1 MITRTASAARAV
13 AVGGPILA
21 AEGLRVRFG
30 GLEAIG
36 GLDLAVARGAIHG
49 LIGPNGAG
57 KTTVLNA
64 LTGFVRPS
72 AGRLTFDGV
81 ETAGKGVAEIASL
94 GLART
99 FQNIRLFGAMTVL
112 ESVLVGAHRRFHAG
126 PLALVF
132 GARKAREAERAAI
145 AEAAEL
151 LDFVGL
157 GPEVAAR
164 VATTLSYGHQRRVE
178 IARALMSRPKLLLLD
193 EPLAGMNAVEKVEI
207 ADLVRQVRERG
218 ISVLLI
224 EHDMAVMR
232 ALCDRLTVLEYGKR
246 LADGDPEAVL
256 ADPAVQAAYLGRAR

>member
-1 MITRTASAARAV
+1 MSAATPTPAP
-13 AVGGPILA
+13 AEPAILA
-21 AEGLRVRFG
+21 AEGLTVRFG

-36 GLDLAVARGAIHG
+36 GLDFAVARGAIHG

-64 LTGFVRPS
+64 LTGFVRPA
-72 AGRLTFDGV
+72 AGRLRFDGA
-81 ETAGKGVAEIASL
+81 EIGGMGVAAIARR

-112 ESVLVGAHRRFHAG
+112 ESVLVGGHRGFGAS
-126 PLALVF
+126 PLALVLHTA
-132 GARKAREAERAAI
+132 GAKAAERAAI
-145 AEAAEL
+145 ARAGEL

-157 GPEVAAR
+157 GREVAGR

-178 IARALMSRPKLLLLD
+178 IARALMSGPKLLLLD
-193 EPLAGMNAVEKVEI
+193 EPLAGMNAVEKAEI
-207 ADLVRQVRERG
+207 ADLVRAVRARG
-218 ISVLLI
+218 VSVLLI
-224 EHDMAVMR
+224 EHDMQIVR

-246 LADGDPEAVL
+246 LADGDPETVL